1 MPEVEKVKAVFKE
14 IPSIY
19 DKMNTYMSLG
29 MDVFWRLTLLRM
41 IPRGAKILDVG
52 TGTGKLES
60 LAEFKR
66 DFVGLD
72 VTREMMALNRNK
84 GKLLLASATQMP
96 IKDGTFDAIVSSFVL
111 RNLPS
116 TQSYFSE
123 GFRTLKEGGIMANLD
138 AFPERRKI
146 VSSFFSLY
154 FYRILPAVARF
165 VSSSNS
171 YRYLSST
178 VKNFKTPE
186 VVADEMKTAGF
197 RDVNIRRFA
206 SPSAAIVYGRK

>member
-41 IPRGAKILDVG
+41 IPLGAKILDVG

-66 DFVGLD
+66 DFIGLD
-72 VTREMMALNRNK
+72 VTKEMMALNRNK

>member
-165 VSSSNS
+165 VSSSDS

>member
-41 IPRGAKILDVG
+41 IPLGAKILDVG

-96 IKDGTFDAIVSSFVL
+96 IKDRTFDAIVSSFVL

-165 VSSSNS
+165 VSSSDS
-171 YRYLSST
+171 YIYLSST

>member
-41 IPRGAKILDVG
+41 IPSGAKILDVG

-165 VSSSNS
+165 VSSSDS